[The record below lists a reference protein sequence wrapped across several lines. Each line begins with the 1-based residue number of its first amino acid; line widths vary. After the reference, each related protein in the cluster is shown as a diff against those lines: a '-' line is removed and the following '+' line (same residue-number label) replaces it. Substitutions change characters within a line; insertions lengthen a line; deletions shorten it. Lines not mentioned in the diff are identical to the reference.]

1 MAKQFEPKDKYYK
14 QAKEQGL
21 RARSAFKL
29 EEIQNKF
36 KLIKTGDKVLD
47 LGAAPGSFLQLI
59 TKLVGEKG
67 LVIGVDLKP
76 IEKIKAK
83 NVKTYVGDIFD
94 EALYDRITSDTGIE
108 YFDVITSDLAPATT
122 GIKSVDAGRSFE
134 LSKQVL
140 AIADEYLKPNGHV
153 LLKTFPGADQ
163 DYLLKMMKDRFESI
177 KVFRPKAVRSSSREV
192 YLIGMIS

>member
-1 MAKQFEPKDKYYK
+1 MAKQFEPKDKYYH

-36 KLIKTGDKVLD
+36 DLIKRGDNVLD

-59 TKLVGEKG
+59 CKVIGEKG
-67 LVIGVDLKP
+67 KVVGIDLKP
-76 IEKIKAK
+76 IDPFKQK
-83 NVKTYVGDIFD
+83 NVSTYVGDIFD
-94 EALYDRITSDTGIE
+94 EAVYEKIE
-108 YFDVITSDLAPATT
+108 KDLGLAEFDVITSDLAPATT

-140 AIADEYLKPNGHV
+140 AVADERLRPNGHV

-163 DYLLKMMKDRFESI
+163 DRLLKMMKDRFESI